1 MAIVWRGKELTAKV
15 RAAAMRGLIKGAM
28 RVQADAIRRIEEPP
42 KTGRL
47 YRRRS
52 IVHQASA
59 PGEAPATDLGNLVIS
74 ITINPIPARLRVNI
88 NAGASY
94 AAALE
99 FGTKHIEPRPYMRVS
114 LIENLPQI
122 KDDVSDAIRIAL

>member
-1 MAIVWRGKELTAKV
+1 MAIVWKGDQLEKQV
-15 RAAAMRGLIKGAM
+15 QAAAMRGLIKGAM
-28 RVQADAIRRIEEPP
+28 RVQGDAIRRIQNPP

-59 PGEAPATDLGNLVIS
+59 PGEAPATDLGNLVNS
-74 ITINPIPARLRVNI
+74 ITINPLPALLRVNI

-94 AAALE
+94 ARALE

-122 KDDVSDAIRIAL
+122 RDDVADAIRASL